1 MTQFPHSTHGVR
13 IGVGPR
19 PARSFD
25 PDFIE
30 LVERCMRLSRQNA
43 ALQEQV
49 ERLEA
54 ELEHHRLDAWAQR
67 QEEEVKLSFYVAAM
81 ADDVTDRIGR
91 STPS

>member
-1 MTQFPHSTHGVR
+1 MARFPHSTHGVR

-25 PDFIE
+25 PDFIG
-30 LVERCMRLSRQNA
+30 LVERCMRLSRENA

-54 ELEHHRLDAWAQR
+54 KLEDYARDEQARQRADREETELQMTALAGE
-67 QEEEVKLSFYVAAM
+67 AA
-81 ADDVTDRIGR
+81 DRIGWSR
-91 STPS
+91 T